1 MNSFSFF
8 ALTRCAPGVIG
19 GKFLERGRVRKPGQE
34 LFKSELS
41 EYFTAQDLY
50 VGATLCLNSKDF
62 QLLDADEYT
71 LNYMEQHAEE
81 VGRELKEECLTM
93 IIHGFILKLYVN
105 KVCSRFSMVYHCRL
119 FSFVSPNT
127 CLTSACLSV

>member
-1 MNSFSFF
+1 MWIKDQVMFQQTRKIRKSEQNFKGRIKIIWHFHPSLSHFS
-8 ALTRCAPGVIG
+8 APGVIG
-19 GKFLERGRVRKPGQE
+19 GKFLERGRVKKPGQE

-71 LNYMEQHAEE
+71 LKYMEQHAEE
-81 VGRELKEECLTM
+81 VGRDLEDSCLFPQDYAWFC
-93 IIHGFILKLYVN
+93 IKDSL
-105 KVCSRFSMVYHCRL
+105 
-119 FSFVSPNT
+119 
-127 CLTSACLSV
+127 